1 MADSPHTKEWIGIV
15 EDGLD
20 VAMAL
25 GSVAYIVLINETPF
39 ELSTETMAGIGGTGG
54 ILRLALRRLIR
65 RIVRVRLER
74 TEA

>member
-1 MADSPHTKEWIGIV
+1 MTDSTHTKEWIGIF

-20 VAMAL
+20 VAMTV

-39 ELSTETMAGIGGTGG
+39 ELSTETMAAIGGAGG
-54 ILRLALRRLIR
+54 TLRLVLRRLLR